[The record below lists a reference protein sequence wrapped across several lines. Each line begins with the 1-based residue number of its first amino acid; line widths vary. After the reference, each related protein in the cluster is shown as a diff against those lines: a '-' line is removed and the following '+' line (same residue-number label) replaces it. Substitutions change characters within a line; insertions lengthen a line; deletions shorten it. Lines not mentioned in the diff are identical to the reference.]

1 MICWMPDRWPAAE
14 ITEPDGTPRF
24 LLKDGVEIH
33 RIGPPPEVYEYDT
46 GKLVGRVGREDVSY
60 H

>member
-1 MICWMPDRWPAAE
+1 MPDRWPAAE